1 MLSLRTCSLCTIF
14 LVQHI
19 VVAISIIDII
29 AKVQSFYNLLSLTYS
44 SCSYHCYHFERV
56 VFVQSFQFQH
66 IVVAPSIIVI
76 TSNVQSL
83 YNLFSSTY
91 SSCSQYHCYHFER
104 VVFVQ
109 SFQFNLCY
117 IVVFAPFSPTYSSCS
132 QHCYHF
138 ERVVFVQS
146 FQSNIQ
152 QLLLVSLLSLRTC
165 SLCTIFLVQHIVVAP
180 SIIVITSNVQ
190 SLYNLFSSTYCS
202 CSQYHCYH
210 FDRVVFVQSF
220 QFKIQQSLL
229 VPLLS
234 LRTCSLCTIF
244 LVQHIVVAPS
254 IIVITSNVQSLYNL
268 FSSTYSSC
276 SQYHCYHFE
285 RVVFVQ
291 SFFNILQL
299 LLVSLLS
306 LRTCS
311 LCTILVQ
318 HIAVVPSII
327 VITSN
332 VQSLYNLF
340 SSTYSSCS
348 QHHCYHFERVVFVQS
363 FQSNIQQLL
372 LVSLLSLRTCS
383 LCTILL
389 VQHIVVARSIIVIT
403 SNVQSLYN
411 RFSSTYSSC
420 SWYHC
425 YHFERVVFVQSFQSN
440 IQQLLLASL
449 LSLRT
454 CSLCTIF
461 LVQHIVVAPSIIVIT
476 SNVQSLYN
484 RFSSR
489 YSSRSWYLCYHFERV
504 VFVQSFQSNI
514 QQLLLVSLLSLRTCS
529 LCTIFLVQ
537 HIVVAISSHCEGVV
551 FLQSSQFN
559 IQQLLLTSLLS
570 LRTCSLCT
578 IFLVQHIVVAPSII
592 VITSNVQSLYN
603 LFSSWYIFVVFAILT
618 YCSLVLLS
626 LRTCSLCTI
635 VLVQDI
641 VVAPGTFVITSNVQ
655 SLYNLFSPTYS
666 SCQYHCYHFERV
678 VFVQSFS
685 STYSSCSQY
694 HCYHFERVVF
704 VQSFPTY
711 SSCSQYHCYHFERV
725 VFVQSFQFKIQQS
738 LLVSLLSLRTCSLC
752 TIFLVQHI
760 VASSLHCLSS
770 LTSPICYH
778 FERVVFVQ
786 SFQFQHIVVAP
797 SIIVITSNVQSL
809 YNLFSSTYSSCSQ
822 YHCYHFERVVFVQS
836 FQFKIQQS
844 LLVPLLS
851 LRTCSLCT
859 IFLVQHI
866 VVAPSIIVITSNV
879 QSLYNRFSST
889 YSSCSQYHCYHF
901 ERVVFVQS
909 FQSNIQQLL
918 LASLLSLRTCS
929 LLYNLFSSTYS
940 SCSQYHCYHFER
952 VVFVQSFSPTYSSC
966 SQHHCYHFER
976 VALYNLFSST
986 YCSCSQYHCYHF
998 ERVVFVQSFQ
1008 FKIQQSLLVPLLSLR
1023 TCSLCTIFLV
1033 QHIVVAP
1040 SIIVITSNVQSL
1052 YNLFSSTYSS
1062 CSQYHCYHF
1071 ERVVFVQSFSSTY
1084 SSCSQY
1090 HCYHFDRV
1098 VFVQSFQFKIQQ
1110 SLLVP
1115 LLSLRTCSLCTI
1127 FQLSQQH
1134 IVVCSQYHCYHFERV
1149 VFVQSFQFNIQQLLL
1164 ASLLSLRTCSLCT
1177 IFLVQHIV
1185 VAPSIIVITSNVQPL
1200 YNLFSSTYCSCSQYH
1215 CYHFD
1220 RVVFV
1225 QSFQFKIQQSLLVP
1239 LLSLRTC
1246 SLCTIFLVQHIVVA
1260 PSIIVITS
1268 NVQSLYNL
1276 LVQHIV
1282 VAPSIIVITSN
1293 VQSLYNLFS
1302 STYSSCSQYH
1312 CYHFERVVFVQ
1323 SFQFNIQQLLLVS
1336 LLSLRTCSLCTI
1348 FLVQHIVVAPSIIVI
1363 TSNVQ
1368 SLYNLFSSTY
1378 SSCSQYHCY
1387 HFERVVFVQSYL
1399 VAPSIIVITSN
1410 VQFCTIVLVQDI
1422 VVAPGICYHFERVVF
1437 VQSFQSNIQQLQH
1450 HSSCNP
1456 SIIVITSNVQSLY
1469 NRFSSR
1475 YSSRSWYLC
1484 YHFERVVFVQ
1494 SFQFNIQQL
1503 LLVSLLSLRT
1513 CSLCTIFLVQHIVV
1527 APSIIDIIVITLL
1540 V

>member
-1 MLSLRTCSLCTIF
+1 MVVATVSLLSLRTCSLCTIF
-14 LVQHI
+14 LV
-19 VVAISIIDII
+19 
-29 AKVQSFYNLLSLTYS
+29 
-44 SCSYHCYHFERV
+44 
-56 VFVQSFQFQH
+56 QH

-104 VVFVQ
+104 VVLVQ
-109 SFQFNLCY
+109 PFQFNIQQLLLVSCY
-117 IVVFAPFSPTYSSCS
+117 HFVVFVHLFSSTYSSCS
-132 QHCYHF
+132 QHHCYHF

-146 FQSNIQ
+146 FQQLQHIRTQLLLVSLLSLRTCSLCTIVLVQHIVVAPIVVPHCYHFERVVFVQSFQFNIQQLLLVSLLSLRTCSLCTIFLVQHIVVATGIIVITSNVQSLYNDFSSTYSSCTQHHCYHFERVVFVQSFQFNIQQLFLASLLSLRTCSLCTIFLVQHIVVAPSIIVITSNVQSLYNLFSSTYSSCSQHHCYHFERVVFVQSFQFNIQ

-190 SLYNLFSSTYCS
+190 SLYNLLVQHIVVAPSIIVITSNVQSLYNLFSSTYSSCSQYHCYHFDVQSLYNLFSSTYSSCSLLSLRTCIFVITSITCSLCTILFVQLVQHIVVAPSIIVITSNVQPLYNLFSSTYCS

-210 FDRVVFVQSF
+210 FERVVFVQSF
-220 QFKIQQSLL
+220 QFNIQQLLLVSLL
-229 VPLLS
+229 SLRTCSLCTIFQFNIQQLFLVSLLS

-291 SFFNILQL
+291 FFQFNILQL

-311 LCTILVQ
+311 LCTIFQFNILQLLLVVAP
-318 HIAVVPSII
+318 IAVVPS
-327 VITSN
+327 
-332 VQSLYNLF
+332 
-340 SSTYSSCS
+340 
-348 QHHCYHFERVVFVQS
+348 CYHFERVVFVQS
-363 FQSNIQQLL
+363 FQ
-372 LVSLLSLRTCS
+372 
-383 LCTILL
+383 
-389 VQHIVVARSIIVIT
+389 
-403 SNVQSLYN
+403 
-411 RFSSTYSSC
+411 F
-420 SWYHC
+420 
-425 YHFERVVFVQSFQSN
+425 N

-529 LCTIFLVQ
+529 LCTI
-537 HIVVAISSHCEGVV
+537 
-551 FLQSSQFN
+551 
-559 IQQLLLTSLLS
+559 
-570 LRTCSLCT
+570 
-578 IFLVQHIVVAPSII
+578 
-592 VITSNVQSLYN
+592 
-603 LFSSWYIFVVFAILT
+603 
-618 YCSLVLLS
+618 
-626 LRTCSLCTI
+626 

-655 SLYNLFSPTYS
+655 SLYNLFS
-666 SCQYHCYHFERV
+666 
-678 VFVQSFS
+678 

-704 VQSFPTY
+704 VQSF
-711 SSCSQYHCYHFERV
+711 
-725 VFVQSFQFKIQQS
+725 S
-738 LLVSLLSLRTCSLC
+738 L
-752 TIFLVQHI
+752 
-760 VASSLHCLSS
+760 
-770 LTSPICYH
+770 
-778 FERVVFVQ
+778 
-786 SFQFQHIVVAP
+786 
-797 SIIVITSNVQSL
+797 
-809 YNLFSSTYSSCSQ
+809 TYSSCSQ

-866 VVAPSIIVITSNV
+866 VVAPSIIVITSDV
-879 QSLYNRFSST
+879 QSLYNF
-889 YSSCSQYHCYHF
+889 
-901 ERVVFVQS
+901 
-909 FQSNIQQLL
+909 L
-918 LASLLSLRTCS
+918 
-929 LLYNLFSSTYS
+929 
-940 SCSQYHCYHFER
+940 
-952 VVFVQSFSPTYSSC
+952 SPTYSSC

-976 VALYNLFSST
+976 VA
-986 YCSCSQYHCYHF
+986 
-998 ERVVFVQSFQ
+998 FVQSFQ
-1008 FKIQQSLLVPLLSLR
+1008 FNKLQLLVVSLLSLR
-1023 TCSLCTIFLV
+1023 TL
-1033 QHIVVAP
+1033 
-1040 SIIVITSNVQSL
+1040 
-1052 YNLFSSTYSS
+1052 
-1062 CSQYHCYHF
+1062 
-1071 ERVVFVQSFSSTY
+1071 VFV
-1084 SSCSQY
+1084 
-1090 HCYHFDRV
+1090 
-1098 VFVQSFQFKIQQ
+1098 K
-1110 SLLVP
+1110 
-1115 LLSLRTCSLCTI
+1115 
-1127 FQLSQQH
+1127 
-1134 IVVCSQYHCYHFERV
+1134 
-1149 VFVQSFQFNIQQLLL
+1149 SFQFNIQQLLL

-1200 YNLFSSTYCSCSQYH
+1200 YNLFSSTNCSCSQYH

-1225 QSFQFKIQQSLLVP
+1225 QSFQFKIQLLVP

-1276 LVQHIV
+1276 
-1282 VAPSIIVITSN
+1282 
-1293 VQSLYNLFS
+1293 FS
-1302 STYSSCSQYH
+1302 PTYSSCSQHH

-1348 FLVQHIVVAPSIIVI
+1348 VLVQDIVVAPGTFVI

-1368 SLYNLFSSTY
+1368 SLYNLFSPTY

-1387 HFERVVFVQSYL
+1387 HFERVVFVQS
-1399 VAPSIIVITSN
+1399 
-1410 VQFCTIVLVQDI
+1410 
-1422 VVAPGICYHFERVVF
+1422 
-1437 VQSFQSNIQQLQH
+1437 
-1450 HSSCNP
+1450 
-1456 SIIVITSNVQSLY
+1456 
-1469 NRFSSR
+1469 
-1475 YSSRSWYLC
+1475 
-1484 YHFERVVFVQ
+1484 
-1494 SFQFNIQQL
+1494 FQFNILQL

-1513 CSLCTIFLVQHIVV
+1513 CSLCTIFLV
-1527 APSIIDIIVITLL
+1527 
-1540 V
+1540 